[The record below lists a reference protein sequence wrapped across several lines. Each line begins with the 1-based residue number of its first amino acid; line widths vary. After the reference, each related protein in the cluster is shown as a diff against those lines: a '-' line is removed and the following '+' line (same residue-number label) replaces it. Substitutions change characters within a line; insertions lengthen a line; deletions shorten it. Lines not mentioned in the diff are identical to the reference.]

1 MYRFETFTVDIHNII
16 EKEGR
21 DAFYV
26 FDCLSELQIRWATDL
41 MMGNF
46 FRVTCPFLFILEKGI
61 KTQRELIVMVLY
73 KEKLVHIGTVI
84 QSICEFKV
92 EKEPE

>member
-1 MYRFETFTVDIHNII
+1 M
-16 EKEGR
+16 
-21 DAFYV
+21 
-26 FDCLSELQIRWATDL
+26 
-41 MMGNF
+41 
-46 FRVTCPFLFILEKGI
+46 EKGI
-61 KTQRELIVMVLY
+61 KMQRELIVMVLY